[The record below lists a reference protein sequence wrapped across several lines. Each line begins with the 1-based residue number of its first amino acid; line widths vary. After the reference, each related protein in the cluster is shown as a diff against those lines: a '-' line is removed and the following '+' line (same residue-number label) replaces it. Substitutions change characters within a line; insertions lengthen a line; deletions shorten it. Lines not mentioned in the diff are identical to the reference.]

1 MLLAFSVQNFK
12 SIRDLQTL
20 SLEARSDEHLAWSHV
35 VTNGK
40 LRVVKSAVLYG
51 ANASGKS
58 NVIEALVWFRKFV
71 LTSSKEGQAGEDIP
85 VQPFLL
91 SSETEEAA
99 SHFEVEFRWDGFDY
113 RYGFEVTAQ
122 AVLSEWL
129 YRKSPTAK
137 EARLFTR
144 EGQNF
149 RISNTNFKEGS
160 GLQERTRPNALFLSV
175 CAQFNGQ
182 QAGRVLAWVQR
193 LRTIFGLNERQFFHF
208 TAKQLQETENRQKIL
223 ELAQKADFNI
233 QSIRSEL
240 EELGEKNAS
249 PEVLADMKSRG
260 LGKLYRSV
268 DIKTTHQKRDAGNN
282 VVGEVE
288 FDLMKNESSGTQKF
302 IALSGPI
309 LHTLEEGSILVVDEL
324 DARLHPR
331 LTQAILDLFHSPAN
345 RKNAQLVCATH
356 DVNLLDPERFRRDQ
370 VWFCERDESGAT
382 DLFSLA
388 DIDSNLVRP
397 TSKFS
402 RQYMLGLFGA
412 VPQLAHFQEAAV
424 HATE

>member
-35 VTNGK
+35 VTDGK

-58 NVIEALVWFRKFV
+58 NVIEALAWFRKFV

-91 SSETEEAA
+91 SSETEDAA

-160 GLQERTRPNALFLSV
+160 GLQERTRPNALLLSV
-175 CAQFNGQ
+175 CAQLSACACLG
-182 QAGRVLAWVQR
+182 AAASHDLRV
-193 LRTIFGLNERQFFHF
+193 E
-208 TAKQLQETENRQKIL
+208 
-223 ELAQKADFNI
+223 
-233 QSIRSEL
+233 
-240 EELGEKNAS
+240 
-249 PEVLADMKSRG
+249 
-260 LGKLYRSV
+260 
-268 DIKTTHQKRDAGNN
+268 
-282 VVGEVE
+282 
-288 FDLMKNESSGTQKF
+288 
-302 IALSGPI
+302 
-309 LHTLEEGSILVVDEL
+309 
-324 DARLHPR
+324 
-331 LTQAILDLFHSPAN
+331 
-345 RKNAQLVCATH
+345 
-356 DVNLLDPERFRRDQ
+356 
-370 VWFCERDESGAT
+370 
-382 DLFSLA
+382 
-388 DIDSNLVRP
+388 
-397 TSKFS
+397 
-402 RQYMLGLFGA
+402 
-412 VPQLAHFQEAAV
+412 
-424 HATE
+424 